1 MSGNRKEARE
11 SYVPII
17 RKEMAEFLKTILAI
31 KNPLNILEIGTA
43 VGYSAIL
50 MSENISPKARITT
63 IENYDVRI
71 PIARSNFVRAGKEDV
86 IKLIEGDAAK
96 VLKELDETYDFIF
109 MDAAKSQY
117 IAILPDVLRLLKT
130 DGILITDNVL
140 QEGEIVESRYA
151 VTRRNRTIYERMRE
165 YIYAVTHSPELV
177 TSIIPIGDGITLS
190 IKNRCDM
197 RKLELL
203 IPASS
208 LEVLKT
214 AVIFG
219 ADAVYIGGE
228 AFGLRAK
235 ARNFTIEEMAEGVVF
250 AHEHDVK
257 VYVTANILAH
267 NYDLDKARKYFIE
280 LREKYTLMPSLYRTP
295 VCFP

>member
-1 MSGNRKEARE
+1 MNSIVDERVVSFINSFKKDDSTICQEIEKEARE

-63 IENYDVRI
+63 IENYEKRI
-71 PIARSNFVRAGKEDV
+71 PIARNNFKRAGKEEK
-86 IKLIEGDAAK
+86 ITLIEGDALEVMK
-96 VLKELDETYDFIF
+96 TLEGPYDFIF

-190 IKNRCDM
+190 IK
-197 RKLELL
+197 KQ
-203 IPASS
+203 
-208 LEVLKT
+208 V
-214 AVIFG
+214 
-219 ADAVYIGGE
+219 
-228 AFGLRAK
+228 
-235 ARNFTIEEMAEGVVF
+235 
-250 AHEHDVK
+250 
-257 VYVTANILAH
+257 
-267 NYDLDKARKYFIE
+267 
-280 LREKYTLMPSLYRTP
+280 
-295 VCFP
+295 